1 MSGALIEVDDAV
13 VIDALGRLAA
23 AGGDPRGFLVNVG
36 EILVASTRQRFRD
49 EADPEGRPWA
59 PLNPLYAAGKPAGKK
74 ILEASGQ
81 LSHDSIVYQLAATE
95 LVVGTNRP
103 HARVHQFGATIV
115 PKSAAAL
122 VFSMGGETIRVKSV
136 TVPAR
141 RFLGISADDRE
152 RIVEAADDF
161 FADAVGG
168 AGQAGAV
175 P

>member
-1 MSGALIEVDDAV
+1 MTGVLIEVDDAV

-23 AGGDPRGFLVNVG
+23 AGADPRGFLTNVG
-36 EILVASTRQRFRD
+36 EILVASTKERFRT
-49 EADPEGRPWA
+49 EKDPEGQPWA

-81 LSHDSIVYQLAATE
+81 LSHESIVYQIADTQLE
-95 LVVGTNRP
+95 VGTNRP
-103 HARVHQFGATIV
+103 HARVHQFGAIIV

-122 VFSMGGETIRVKSV
+122 VFEMGGETFRVKSV

-141 RFLGISADDRE
+141 RFLGISAEDRE

-161 FADAVGG
+161 FADLAGG
-168 AGQAGAV
+168 SGGV
-175 P
+175 TTGK

>member
-1 MSGALIEVDDAV
+1 MTGVLIEVDDAV

-23 AGGDPRGFLVNVG
+23 AGADPRAFLVNVG
-36 EILVASTRQRFRD
+36 EILVASTQERFRT
-49 EADPEGRPWA
+49 ETDPEGQPWA

-81 LSHDSIVYQLAATE
+81 LARSIVYQIAEDE

-122 VFSMGGETIRVKSV
+122 VFSMGGETVRVKSV

-141 RFLGISADDRE
+141 PFLGISSEDRE
-152 RIVEAADDF
+152 RIVEFADDF
-161 FADAVGG
+161 FAVLVGGTGG
-168 AGQAGAV
+168 AGATS
-175 P
+175 